1 MVKLNTQ
8 EKKQK
13 IQEEHAHDTNKVKLK
28 DTKTKAVKI
37 HTTLEDLNV
46 IYYPLVTEKAVNMID
61 SENKITFVV
70 SDKANKN
77 NVKSVVEK
85 TYNVKVKGIN
95 IIRDRK
101 GRKKA
106 IIRLAKE
113 NKAQDLATKLGV
125 L

>member
-1 MVKLNTQ
+1 MVKLNKE

-13 IQEEHAHDTNKVKLK
+13 IQEDNAHNKEVEVSEKKVKTIK
-28 DTKTKAVKI
+28 VKAS
-37 HTTLEDLNV
+37 LEDLDV

-61 SENKITFVV
+61 AENKITFVV

-77 NVKSVVEK
+77 NVKAIVEK
-85 TYNVKVKGIN
+85 TYNVKVKSVN
-95 IIRDRK
+95 IVRDRK

-106 IIRLAKE
+106 ILRLSKE
-113 NKAQDLATKLGV
+113 NKAQDLATKIGV